1 MDRPTEIIDAIASLS
16 DEEQLELIAFM
27 WLFSRAPESLQH
39 DAVVRVDEFLK
50 SENASKGELVA
61 LLRALR
67 DAVPGKLPASV
78 SAGRSTSFLL
88 LR

>member
-67 DAVPGKLPASV
+67 DEFSAWEAS
-78 SAGRSTSFLL
+78 S
-88 LR
+88 